1 MSVIEAINDTD
12 NTFLSRREITCN
24 FAGMGGKL
32 GKLDA
37 IDMVTK
43 EFKLDGKMVIPMRLK
58 NHVGKSTVTGTFFVY
73 EDEVL
78 AKSHVNPTI
87 FNRLEKAKKSAEEKA
102 NAAKEDSEK
111 TDAKPADAPKDDSAK
126 PDAKEDSEK
135 TDAPKESSEKTETP
149 AKDDSADAPKDD
161 SAKTNDTKIESD
173 AKTEN
178 PAETPAKDDSADAKE
193 KA

>member
-111 TDAKPADAPKDDSAK
+111 TDAKPADAPKESSEKTDAPKDDS
-126 PDAKEDSEK
+126 AKEDSEK
-135 TDAPKESSEKTETP
+135 TDAKPADAPKESSEKT
-149 AKDDSADAPKDD
+149 DAPKDD
-161 SAKTNDTKIESD
+161 SAKEDSEKTD
-173 AKTEN
+173 ACQG
-178 PAETPAKDDSADAKE
+178 
-193 KA
+193 